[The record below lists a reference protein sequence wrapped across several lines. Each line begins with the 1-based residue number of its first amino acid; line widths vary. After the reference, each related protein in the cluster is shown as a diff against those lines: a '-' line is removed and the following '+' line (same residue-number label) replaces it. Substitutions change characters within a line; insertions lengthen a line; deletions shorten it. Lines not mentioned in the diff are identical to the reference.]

1 MLYIAFVISLGFSGM
16 IGYSYREI
24 RESIKKLELQLQKPK
39 KAEESKSMI
48 LDPDDPLQEA
58 KRQQN
63 ELIRKLN
70 P

>member
-1 MLYIAFVISLGFSGM
+1 MIYLVFVISLGFAGL
-16 IGYSYREI
+16 IGYAYREI

-39 KAEESKSMI
+39 VDESKSMI

>member
-1 MLYIAFVISLGFSGM
+1 M